1 MRRSNRRRQ
10 QLPVDPVRLTIE
22 RLGHDG
28 RGIASNEGKVAF
40 VEGALPGEI
49 VDAVFINRRSKY
61 DELRVQE
68 IIEGSQQRSV
78 PPCEFAAVCGGCV
91 LQHMRANAQLELKQQ
106 ILLEHLQHSAAALT
120 QFELLPAMSAGDL
133 RYRRKARLAVRY
145 VHKKNDVLVG
155 FREKASSFIADMESC
170 AVLVEPVGSLIRP
183 LRDLLMSMDGKR
195 DIPQIE
201 VAVGEQRCVS
211 DDELDT
217 VLTVSLIL
225 RHLEPLSE
233 SDLERL
239 RAFGQLH
246 DINWYLQSGGPSTVV
261 KFWPQD
267 NINELSY
274 FLPDVLGDIE
284 MRFQPDD
291 FTQVNARINRRMI
304 SQALE
309 LLELS
314 ENDRVLDL
322 FCGLGNFTLPM
333 ARRCKQVTGVE
344 GSDAMLQ
351 RAAKNAARNGISNV
365 QYHVAD
371 LFTEFDTQSWA
382 TASYNKL
389 LLDPPRSGA
398 IEIVSRINELSPDV
412 IVYVSCN
419 PATLARDAAQLV
431 LSGYRMTH
439 AGVMDMF
446 PHTGHVESMARF
458 ERVTARR

>member
-10 QLPVDPVRLTIE
+10 QLPVDPICLTID

-28 RGIASNEGKVAF
+28 RGIASNDGKVAF
-40 VEGALPGEI
+40 VEGALPGEK
-49 VDAVFINRRSKY
+49 VDAVFINRRGKY
-61 DELRVQE
+61 DELRVQQ
-68 IIEGSQQRSV
+68 IIEPSEQRAV
-78 PPCEFAAVCGGCV
+78 PPCEYASVCGGCV
-91 LQHMRANAQLELKQQ
+91 LQHLQPQAQLQLKQRV
-106 ILLEHLQHSAAALT
+106 LLEHLRHSPAALT

-133 RYRRKARLAVRY
+133 AYRRKARLAIRY

-155 FREKASSFIADMESC
+155 FREKANSFITDMESC
-170 AVLVEPVGSLIRP
+170 AVLVKPLGSLIRP
-183 LRDLLMSMDGKR
+183 LRDLLMSMDGRR

-201 VAVGEQRCVS
+201 VAVGELSCVG
-211 DDELDT
+211 DDELEN
-217 VLTVSLIL
+217 VLSISLVL

-233 SDLERL
+233 LDLEHL
-239 RAFGQLH
+239 RNFGELH
-246 DINWYLQSGGPSTVV
+246 DISWYLQSGGPSTVK
-261 KFWPQD
+261 KFWPRD
-267 NINELSY
+267 DSNELSY
-274 FLPDVLGDIE
+274 FLPDPHGDIE
-284 MRFQPDD
+284 MRFRPDD
-291 FTQVNARINRRMI
+291 FTQVNAKINRRMI
-304 SQALE
+304 SQALN
-309 LLELS
+309 LLDLT

-333 ARRCKQVTGVE
+333 ARRCAQVTGVE

-351 RAAKNAARNGISNV
+351 RAADNAARNGIRNV

-382 TASYNKL
+382 SGDHNKL

-398 IEIVSRINELSPDV
+398 IEIVSRIDELAPEV

-458 ERVTARR
+458 ERVTAGR

>member
-10 QLPVDPVRLTIE
+10 QLPVDPVRLTID

-28 RGIASNEGKVAF
+28 RGVASNDGKVAF
-40 VEGALPGEI
+40 VEAALPGET
-49 VDAVFINRRSKY
+49 VDAVFTNRRGKY
-61 DELRVQE
+61 DELRVQQ
-68 IIEGSQQRSV
+68 IIEPSAQRAV
-78 PPCEFAAVCGGCV
+78 PPCDFAAVCGGCV
-91 LQHMRANAQLELKQQ
+91 LQHMQPDAQLHLKQQ
-106 ILLEHLQHSAAALT
+106 ILLEHLEHSPAALT
-120 QFELLPAMSAGDL
+120 EFDLLPAMSAGDL
-133 RYRRKARLAVRY
+133 AYRRKARLAVRY

-170 AVLVEPVGSLIRP
+170 AVLVKPVGSLISP
-183 LRDLLMSMDGKR
+183 LRDLLMSVDARR
-195 DIPQIE
+195 DIQQLE
-201 VAVGEQRCVS
+201 VGVGELSCVPEDQL
-211 DDELDT
+211 DD
-217 VLTVSLIL
+217 VLSVSLIL

-233 SDLERL
+233 SDLLRL
-239 RAFGQLH
+239 EEFGQLH
-246 DINWYLQSGGPSTVV
+246 DLNWYLQSGGPSTV
-261 KFWPQD
+261 KKLWPQD
-267 NINELSY
+267 SSDEISY
-274 FLPDVLGDIE
+274 FLPDPLGDIE
-284 MRFQPDD
+284 MHFRPDD
-291 FTQVNARINRRMI
+291 FTQVNAQINRRMI
-304 SQALE
+304 RQALE

-314 ENDRVLDL
+314 EQDRVLDL

-333 ARRCKQVTGVE
+333 ARRCAQVTGVE

-351 RAAKNAARNGISNV
+351 RAAGNAARNGITNV

-382 TASYNKL
+382 SGTHNKL

-398 IEIVSRINELSPDV
+398 IEIVSRINELAPDV

-431 LSGYRMTH
+431 MSGYRMTH

-458 ERVTARR
+458 ERVTTAR